1 MRKRLQ
7 KRQLVVFLVFIN
19 GIGRT
24 KFGNMPQ
31 SLGEL
36 AYESMYTAIQDSP
49 LDILDI
55 DAIFVSNFLGGVLNR
70 QLHLNSLIASLIPG
84 VNIPIIR
91 IETAC
96 ASGSVSLNQAI
107 HSLSKFSNVM
117 IVGVEKMNGTK
128 IVNPI
133 DAIATAGDYNLD
145 TQNGLI
151 FPAAY
156 ALIAQ
161 QYMLKYGIGHEIL
174 EEISYINH
182 KNANLNPLAHF
193 YHKEVTKQMIK
204 DSPAVASPLNLFD
217 CSPISDGAVSI
228 IVSDKK
234 HSDRDIPI
242 LSSHTSTDSISLTQ
256 RADITSFNATKI
268 ASKNAYTE
276 AGIQSKDVDFLE
288 VHDCFTINQLIALE
302 DLQIC
307 ESGKAVELV
316 QNGNI
321 EINGEIPVNVDG
333 GLKANGHPIG
343 ATGLAQIFEIVTQ
356 LRLEAGK
363 RQVNDPEIG
372 LAHNIG
378 GVGGTS
384 GITILG
390 R

>member
-1 MRKRLQ
+1 M
-7 KRQLVVFLVFIN
+7 VIFLIYIN

-24 KFGNMPQ
+24 KFGNISQ
-31 SLGEL
+31 SLVEL
-36 AYESMYTAIQDSP
+36 AHESMYTAIQDSS
-49 LDILDI
+49 LDIQDI
-55 DAIFVSNFLGGVLNR
+55 DAIFVSNFLGGLLNR

-84 VNIPIIR
+84 INIPIIR
-91 IETAC
+91 LEAAC
-96 ASGSVSLNQAI
+96 ASGSASLNQAI

-117 IVGVEKMNGTK
+117 VIGIEKMNGTK

-145 TQNGLI
+145 THNGLI

-161 QYMLKYGIGHEIL
+161 QYMNKYGIDHDVL
-174 EEISYINH
+174 EEVSYLNH

-193 YHKEVTKQMIK
+193 YHKEVTRQMIK
-204 DSPAVASPLNLFD
+204 DSPVVATPLNLFD

-228 IVSDKK
+228 IMSNKR

-242 LSSHTSTDSISLTQ
+242 LSSQISTDSISLTQ
-256 RADITSFNATKI
+256 RTDFTSFIATKT
-268 ASKNAYTE
+268 ASRKAYDE
-276 AGIQSKDVDFLE
+276 ASIQPKDIDFLE

-307 ESGKAVELV
+307 KPGHASELIKSGDI
-316 QNGNI
+316 G
-321 EINGEIPVNVDG
+321 INGDIPVNVDG

-356 LRLEAGK
+356 LRLEANK
-363 RQVNDPEIG
+363 RQVDNPEIG

>member
-1 MRKRLQ
+1 M
-7 KRQLVVFLVFIN
+7 
-19 GIGRT
+19 
-24 KFGNMPQ
+24 
-31 SLGEL
+31 
-36 AYESMYTAIQDSP
+36 YESIYNAIQDSP
-49 LDILDI
+49 LSINDI
-55 DAIFVSNFLGGVLNR
+55 DAIFVSNFLGGILNR
-70 QLHLNSLIASLIPG
+70 QLHLNSLVASLIPG
-84 VNIPIIR
+84 INIPIIR
-91 IETAC
+91 LEAAC

-107 HSLSKFSNVM
+107 RSLSKFSNVM
-117 IVGVEKMNGTK
+117 VVGVEKMNNVRT
-128 IVNPI
+128 VNPM
-133 DAIATAGDYNLD
+133 DAIATAGDYTLD

-161 QYMLKYGIGHEIL
+161 QYMNQYGISHEIL
-174 EEISYINH
+174 ERVSYLNH

-193 YHKEVTKQMIK
+193 YHKEVTKEMIK
-204 DSPAVASPLNLFD
+204 NSPIVSTPLNLFD

-228 IVSDKK
+228 IISNKRY
-234 HSDRDIPI
+234 SDRDIPI
-242 LSSHTSTDSISLTQ
+242 LSSQVSTDSISLTQ
-256 RADITSFNATKI
+256 RHDLTSFMATKV
-268 ASKNAYTE
+268 ASKNAYNE
-276 AGIQSKDVDFLE
+276 ARVQPGDVDFLE

-307 ESGKAVELV
+307 KPGKACELV
-316 QNGNI
+316 ENGDT

-363 RQVNDPEIG
+363 RQINNPEIG

>member
-1 MRKRLQ
+1 M
-7 KRQLVVFLVFIN
+7 VFLAFIN

-49 LDILDI
+49 IDIQDI
-55 DAIFVSNFLGGVLNR
+55 DTIFVSNFLGGVLNR

-84 VNIPIIR
+84 INIPIIR

-128 IVNPI
+128 IANPI

-193 YHKEVTKQMIK
+193 YHKEITRQMIK

-228 IVSDKK
+228 IVSNKK

-256 RADITSFNATKI
+256 RADITSFNATKV
-268 ASKNAYTE
+268 ASRNAYSET
-276 AGIQSKDVDFLE
+276 GIQPKDVDFLE

-307 ESGKAVELV
+307 EPGKAVELV

>member
-1 MRKRLQ
+1 MY
-7 KRQLVVFLVFIN
+7 IN

-24 KFGNMPQ
+24 KFGNISK
-31 SLGEL
+31 SLIEL
-36 AYESMYTAIQDSP
+36 AYDSMYASIQDSP
-49 LDILDI
+49 LNIQDI
-55 DAIFVSNFLGGVLNR
+55 DAIFVSNFLGGILNR
-70 QLHLNSLIASLIPG
+70 QLHINSLIASLIPG
-84 VNIPIIR
+84 LNIPIIR
-91 IETAC
+91 LEAAC

-117 IVGVEKMNGTK
+117 VIGVEKMNGAK
-128 IVNPI
+128 LVNPI

-161 QYMLKYGIGHEIL
+161 QYMNKYGIGHDVL
-174 EEISYINH
+174 EEVSYLNH

-193 YHKEVTKQMIK
+193 HYKQVTRQMIK
-204 DSPAVASPLNLFD
+204 DSQVVSTPLNLFD
-217 CSPISDGAVSI
+217 CSPMSDGAVSVI
-228 IVSDKK
+228 LSNKR
-234 HSDRDIPI
+234 HSDRDISV
-242 LSSHTSTDSISLTQ
+242 LSSQISTDSISLTQ
-256 RADITSFNATKI
+256 RNDFTSFVATKI
-268 ASKNAYTE
+268 ASRNAYDE
-276 AGIQSKDVDFLE
+276 AGIQPKNIDFLE

-307 ESGKAVELV
+307 KPGKASELIESGS
-316 QNGNI
+316 I

-343 ATGLAQIFEIVTQ
+343 ATGLAQVFEIVTQ

-363 RQVNDPEIG
+363 RQVDNPEIG